1 MFFCFVFRNG
11 KYFGG
16 AKVSFIIYV
25 IEYQHRGL
33 PHAHIACRMTNA
45 PNHKHPQECI
55 AYIEQFI
62 SAEMPAEEDA
72 EYHDHVKTKM
82 LHKCSAACAR
92 HDNGLCKYGYN
103 TPLTVGSTTLD
114 EKGYPIYKRRREQD
128 LKVVPH
134 SREVL
139 FD

>member
-1 MFFCFVFRNG
+1 M
-11 KYFGG
+11 
-16 AKVSFIIYV
+16 
-25 IEYQHRGL
+25 HRTTS
-33 PHAHIACRMTNA
+33 IRR
-45 PNHKHPQECI
+45 CI

-62 SAEMPAEEDA
+62 SAEMPAEEGV

-103 TPLTVGSTTLD
+103 TPLD

-134 SREVL
+134 NREVL
-139 FD
+139 LDWGGHCNVEYAGSTTR